1 MSAPAPYQPTF
12 LEKLVGKNYKWLYLL
27 KYAFKQSNLKISSF
41 LVFQIAVVLDFGITI
56 FIWSLVNNSKQ
67 NITYFFIGFLIQR
80 LVWTQFLL
88 EFCGNIISGKIVNR
102 LLQPT
107 DFLAFTF
114 FKELGNRVVP
124 NLISASLIF
133 TLLPFYA
140 DKLLL
145 PSFNFWLLF
154 QVFLVFGFIID
165 FLISLMLG
173 CVAFWNEDFRHMTFL
188 ATVLIKVLSGLSIP
202 FSYFSPFIATILS
215 YNPYSYLNYHLTQ
228 IYLGKYSNLEIF
240 YFFLVGLAWCVALYF
255 LAKLV
260 FKMGLKRNESVG
272 L

>member
-154 QVFLVFGFIID
+154 PVFLVFGFIVD

-173 CVAFWNEDFRHMTFL
+173 CVAFWNEDYRPITFL
-188 ATVLIKVLSGLSIP
+188 ATILIKVLSGLSIP
-202 FSYFSPFIATILS
+202 FTYFPPFVATILS

-228 IYLGKYSNLEIF
+228 IYLNKFTNFLCLSRRNCFVNNSLFPHQIGFQNGLEE
-240 YFFLVGLAWCVALYF
+240 
-255 LAKLV
+255 K
-260 FKMGLKRNESVG
+260 
-272 L
+272 